1 VPQLH
6 NKIYTSL
13 AQKDTFGVRKIYI
26 LSFSF
31 LSLTFVFLFLPYNN
45 TRYEKVLTPTNI
57 LLLISEKDI
66 VASLESV
73 S

>member
-1 VPQLH
+1 MIGLLRTTYENSKYFYLFPTH
-6 NKIYTSL
+6 S
-13 AQKDTFGVRKIYI
+13 
-26 LSFSF
+26 
-31 LSLTFVFLFLPYNN
+31 FVFILFPYNN
-45 TRYEKVLTPTNI
+45 TRYEKVLTSTNI